1 MRAYCHTHTRARAL
15 SHTITHHGT
24 PSHRC
29 HVQAI
34 STARRRLTFA
44 SGRSSSRAVRLSRW
58 PHSPSDTRDALLLHA
73 ALATDRDETDP
84 WRNDAR
90 SRWGCPSDT
99 RRRCWT
105 VACSEQYCPRVLCLC
120 PCPCPCLYHS
130 TLFPPLSLSLSC
142 ALDST
147 LVFFCT
153 CFVNCVINTASEET
167 FPGGKA
173 PAIAHNKLG
182 DFMTLVWTLV

>member
-1 MRAYCHTHTRARAL
+1 MPSTKHLLLDFLHVGGLTTHAGLLPHTHARAL

-44 SGRSSSRAVRLSRW
+44 SGRFSSRAVRLSRW

-73 ALATDRDETDP
+73 ALATDRD
-84 WRNDAR
+84 A
-90 SRWGCPSDT
+90 
-99 RRRCWT
+99 
-105 VACSEQYCPRVLCLC
+105 
-120 PCPCPCLYHS
+120 
-130 TLFPPLSLSLSC
+130 LSC

-173 PAIAHNKLG
+173 PAIAHNKLC
-182 DFMTLVWTLV
+182 DFMTLVWTLVYMNRKESQGLGAFTKKNNNMRVK